1 MLIMPDNL
9 SDLRALCNMCILST
23 PMRKIGMTT
32 SIPVEAV
39 FAAGCVPVDLNN
51 VFITA
56 DDPSALVAHAE
67 HDGYPRNACG
77 WIKGIY
83 SVASPGQ
90 YSISNTQYAMG
101 VDAVIAVVEGD
112 CSQTQAMVE
121 TLQDQGM
128 EIIPFSYPYGR
139 DRDMLRLQIDKLI
152 ERLGATWDGALDWKR
167 RLDAIRRKVR
177 RIDELTWQ
185 TGTVS
190 SFENHYYQVNCSDFT
205 GDPDAFERE
214 VDEKLKMLREASG
227 KMGLSQS
234 VSGVDCPLF
243 PDTSLRLGYI
253 GVPPIF
259 TDFYD
264 FIESM
269 GARVVF
275 NEVQRQFTMP
285 FDTDDLVEQYA
296 QYTYPYDVFARIADI
311 KREIDRR
318 SIRGLIH
325 YTQSFC
331 FRQIQDLIIRRHID
345 IPILTIEGDTPMP
358 LDARTKVRIESFM
371 EMLA

>member
-1 MLIMPDNL
+1 
-9 SDLRALCNMCILST
+9 
-23 PMRKIGMTT
+23 MTT
-32 SIPVEAV
+32 TIPVEAV
-39 FAAGCVPVDLNN
+39 FAAGCEPVDLNN

-56 DDPSALVAHAE
+56 DDPAALVAQAE
-67 HDGYPRNACG
+67 HEGFPRNACG

-83 SVASPGQ
+83 SAASAG
-90 YSISNTQYAMG
+90 AR
-101 VDAVIAVVEGD
+101 VDAVVAVVEGD

-121 TLQDQGM
+121 TLEDQGM

-139 DRDMLRLQIDKLI
+139 DRDMLRLQIGKLI
-152 ERLGATWDGALDWKR
+152 DRLGATWRGALEWKQ
-167 RLDAIRRKVR
+167 RLDVIRSKVAR
-177 RIDELTWQ
+177 VDELSWR
-185 TGTVS
+185 TGVFD
-190 SFENHYYQVNCSDFT
+190 SFENHYYQVNCSDFK

-214 VDEKLKMLREASG
+214 VDDALARLDFLPAAERAGEE
-227 KMGLSQS
+227 
-234 VSGVDCPLF
+234 
-243 PDTSLRLGYI
+243 SLRLGYI

-264 FIESM
+264 FIETL

-285 FDTDDLVEQYA
+285 FGTDDLVEQYA
-296 QYTYPYDVFARIADI
+296 LYTYPYDVFARIEDI
-311 KREIDRR
+311 KREIERR

-358 LDARTKVRIESFM
+358 IDARTRVRIESFV
-371 EMLA
+371 EMLT